1 MLALTGTTHL
11 GLYKCSRAE
20 EVAYMIKEELY
31 QAAISS
37 SIPVCLVVTVKCPTP
52 LVDDDV
58 VADVVTD
65 AMVEASSLVIAKEL
79 LTATTELR
87 VETDVS
93 KASVDDVSTP
103 LELLLPLPL
112 PPPPPLLLAV
122 TSADSDHLVGLAPVS
137 ANGSE

>member
-58 VADVVTD
+58 VADVVTE
-65 AMVEASSLVIAKEL
+65 AMVEASSLVIVIEL

-112 PPPPPLLLAV
+112 PLPPPLLLAV

>member
-11 GLYKCSRAE
+11 GFYKCSRAE

-37 SIPVCLVVTVKCPTP
+37 SIPVCLVVTVECPTP

-112 PPPPPLLLAV
+112 PPPPLLLAV
-122 TSADSDHLVGLAPVS
+122 TSADSDHLVGLSPVS